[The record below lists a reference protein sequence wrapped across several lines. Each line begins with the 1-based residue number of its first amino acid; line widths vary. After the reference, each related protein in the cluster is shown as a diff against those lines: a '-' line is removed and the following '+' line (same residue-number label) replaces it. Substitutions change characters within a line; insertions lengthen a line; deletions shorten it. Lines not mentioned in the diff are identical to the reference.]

1 MASNKLKVQAFRAN
15 DLDESTGKQFEL
27 GSSWCEF
34 FEIDDSV
41 GDISFTL
48 SFKPLIK
55 AHETLK
61 DRQIELKLSGLTPR
75 RDRKAY
81 ANGSNSGH
89 SAIKEFFLNELKL
102 TLKDNSSD
110 YFAIYKAS
118 EFDFYLYYI
127 PKLLHDNF
135 IKLFESIAPNV
146 TIHKLSENERNYNK
160 NLQQVIY
167 FGAPGTGKSF
177 EINRITKNKQVIR
190 TTFHPDSDYSTF
202 VGAYKPT
209 SIEIPVRDVT
219 GKVIV
224 ENGKQ
229 VTENRIVYEFVEQAF
244 LQAYIKAWN
253 AYAEA
258 TEGEKAEEQYLVIEE
273 INRGNCAQIF
283 GDLFQLL
290 DRNGYGFSEYP
301 ISADKDMKKQLA
313 KAFKGMAIADA
324 ERINQIYGKDIVS
337 KVLSGEI
344 LLLPDNLFIWATMNT
359 SDQSLFPIDSAFKRR
374 WDWKYIPICE
384 GKENGVSLGWK
395 IKVNGKLFDWWQF
408 VEKINAEINELTKSE
423 DKKLGYFFCK
433 AQDGIVTAETFVS
446 KVVFYL
452 WNDVFKDQDVASIF
466 NDGDEELSFS
476 NFYDTD
482 VSGKAIVKE
491 DKVEVL
497 LKNLRLEPVST
508 AEVQGDKDSPSS
520 DLLVK
525 YKGVTIEGT
534 SSISKYI
541 EIINR
546 VVEEKGV
553 EVVGNCLGADL
564 TQTPPDNTRNFK
576 EIGNTGWYL
585 ATHFGTA
592 KMKVNLNKIESSL
605 GVGIVIEES

>member
-229 VTENRIVYEFVEQAF
+229 VTENRIVYE
-244 LQAYIKAWN
+244 Y
-253 AYAEA
+253 
-258 TEGEKAEEQYLVIEE
+258 
-273 INRGNCAQIF
+273 R
-283 GDLFQLL
+283 
-290 DRNGYGFSEYP
+290 
-301 ISADKDMKKQLA
+301 
-313 KAFKGMAIADA
+313 
-324 ERINQIYGKDIVS
+324 
-337 KVLSGEI
+337 
-344 LLLPDNLFIWATMNT
+344 
-359 SDQSLFPIDSAFKRR
+359 SL
-374 WDWKYIPICE
+374 
-384 GKENGVSLGWK
+384 
-395 IKVNGKLFDWWQF
+395 
-408 VEKINAEINELTKSE
+408 
-423 DKKLGYFFCK
+423 
-433 AQDGIVTAETFVS
+433 
-446 KVVFYL
+446 
-452 WNDVFKDQDVASIF
+452 
-466 NDGDEELSFS
+466 
-476 NFYDTD
+476 
-482 VSGKAIVKE
+482 
-491 DKVEVL
+491 
-497 LKNLRLEPVST
+497 
-508 AEVQGDKDSPSS
+508 
-520 DLLVK
+520 
-525 YKGVTIEGT
+525 
-534 SSISKYI
+534 
-541 EIINR
+541 
-546 VVEEKGV
+546 
-553 EVVGNCLGADL
+553 
-564 TQTPPDNTRNFK
+564 
-576 EIGNTGWYL
+576 
-585 ATHFGTA
+585 
-592 KMKVNLNKIESSL
+592 
-605 GVGIVIEES
+605 